1 MANANARV
9 GFAARLHLY
18 FRGFSACTA
27 QTFYGRIKTLS
38 KHCSTPIKWSKGMTF
53 LVVQKLK
60 RWDLMKVM
68 KFLPLM
74 HYTVLY
80 HAMIKCDRCFLEM
93 PLGETWKW
101 DVHCISSSTLYRVD
115 WPVVSFVF
123 ICWNIRSTTIYPCQ
137 CQVNSLGFFLWCLVG
152 SAKASLVGHLIG
164 HPRIW
169 FQSRD
174 WELNCDISP
183 RIISTQTFGNSQQL
197 LNLLCVILHFSDFS
211 KWTNCPTWRT
221 RMNGTH
227 W

>member
-1 MANANARV
+1 MKKKWKKRKKKIAEMVNTNARV
-9 GFAARLHLY
+9 GFAAGLHLY

-123 ICWNIRSTTIYPCQ
+123 ICWNIRSTTMSSKSC
-137 CQVNSLGFFLWCLVG
+137 GFLQRVCF
-152 SAKASLVGHLIG
+152 
-164 HPRIW
+164 
-169 FQSRD
+169 
-174 WELNCDISP
+174 CD
-183 RIISTQTFGNSQQL
+183 
-197 LNLLCVILHFSDFS
+197 V
-211 KWTNCPTWRT
+211 
-221 RMNGTH
+221 
-227 W
+227 